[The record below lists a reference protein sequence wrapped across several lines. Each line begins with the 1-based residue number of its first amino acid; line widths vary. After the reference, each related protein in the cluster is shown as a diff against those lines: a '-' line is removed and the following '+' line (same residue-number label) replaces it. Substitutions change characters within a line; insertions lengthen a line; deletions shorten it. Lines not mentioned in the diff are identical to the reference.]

1 MPLNYS
7 KWDQLELSDDSDI
20 EGHPN
25 VDKRSLIRWKQRDIH
40 EKREARKLRIA
51 ALQAEIACNDVLAPR
66 LRRIRERLAG
76 EANAD
81 ETQTTEW
88 AEDSE
93 DVRTLSGLPLF
104 QHLVERLQTSP
115 SSAKP
120 PTNAKDQVTYDG
132 MVLSLLL
139 QVYDETKALPS
150 DEQEKAILSCLDR
163 HISQLLEHTKKL
175 EKELETEVREQK
187 KHITSEDIKEGW
199 ENKYVPPKPA
209 PPPIKG
215 AQSEAPKKKTTT
227 TTTTAYEVLNPGAS
241 SSATAQSTAST
252 PPAEASADDD
262 DDDNELPEL
271 TPTLTQFSR
280 LPLGDYEGSFSFIQQ
295 NREVFV
301 PGASDALLVAA
312 FRAQM
317 DGKAK
322 YARQCVH
329 QSLLLQYC
337 DKLGKDGVRVFFEKM
352 IGGDKR
358 AIPVFEKDVEDTYV
372 HVVTRANAAASSS
385 EATHKEQIQLIP
397 ENPNATLS
405 FNVPDGP
412 PPDDLRLEG
421 PGTEELNIEEVRR
434 ALTMRWQVFESFPEP
449 LRVALKE
456 GTLEAVNK
464 VLGGME
470 VAEAEDVV
478 SKLDMTGIMNFAEG
492 GIRDETANVV
502 EAAEAEGDGDGE
514 GGGD

>member
-51 ALQAEIACNDVLAPR
+51 ALQAEIACNNVLAPR

-93 DVRTLSGLPLF
+93 DVRSLSGLPLF

-115 SSAKP
+115 SPAKP
-120 PTNAKDQVTYDG
+120 PTNAKDQVTYDA

-139 QVYDETKALPS
+139 QIYDETKAHPN
-150 DEQEKAILSCLDR
+150 DEREKAILSCLDR
-163 HISQLLEHTKKL
+163 HISQLPEHTKKL
-175 EKELETEVREQK
+175 EKDLEAEIREQK

-199 ENKYVPPKPA
+199 ESKYVPPKPA

-215 AQSEAPKKKTTT
+215 APSETPKKTATTT
-227 TTTTAYEVLNPGAS
+227 TTTYEVLNPGAS
-241 SSATAQSTAST
+241 SSATAQPAAST
-252 PPAEASADDD
+252 SSAEANADEDDADD
-262 DDDNELPEL
+262 ELPEL
-271 TPTLTQFSR
+271 TPILTQFSR
-280 LPLGDYEGSFSFIQQ
+280 LPLWDYEASFSFIQR

-301 PGASDALLVAA
+301 GGASDALLVAA
-312 FRAQM
+312 FRAQV

-322 YARQCVH
+322 YAKQCVH

-337 DKLGKDGVRVFFEKM
+337 DKLGKDGVRVFFQKM

-358 AIPVFEKDVEDTYV
+358 AIPVFVKDVEDTYA
-372 HVVTRANAAASSS
+372 HIVTRAKAAASSS
-385 EATHKEQIQLIP
+385 ESGHKEQIQLVP
-397 ENPNATLS
+397 ENPNATIS

-434 ALTMRWQVFESFPEP
+434 ALTMRWQVFQSFPEP
-449 LRVALKE
+449 LKVALKD

-464 VLGGME
+464 VLAGME
-470 VAEAEDVV
+470 VSEAEDVV

-502 EAAEAEGDGDGE
+502 EVAEADGDGDG
-514 GGGD
+514 GGD